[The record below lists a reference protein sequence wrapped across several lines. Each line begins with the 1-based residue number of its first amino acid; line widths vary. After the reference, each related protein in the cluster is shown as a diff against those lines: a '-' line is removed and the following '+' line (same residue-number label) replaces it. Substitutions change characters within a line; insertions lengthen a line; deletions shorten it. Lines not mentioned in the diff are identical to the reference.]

1 MPRLWCPKSSLWCES
16 MAHNKYSYAPFIAK
30 SKAACGLPWIM
41 RKYDV
46 IQTLPE
52 EDRATAMG
60 NMHKN

>member
-1 MPRLWCPKSSLWCES
+1 

-30 SKAACGLPWIM
+30 SKAAYGLPWIM

-52 EDRATAMG
+52 EDWATAIG
-60 NMHKN
+60 NMQKN